1 MLVNR
6 DADQWQR
13 NRGPHMIVR
22 MYWRRAWSRFF
33 LALLLGLAIVAIAP
47 EWPAF
52 GDAKF
57 RFQTIVGRDNRFDF
71 LEWTTAALGNK
82 AQAIL
87 AGTHHFMPERA
98 QSEFVLGYLEQLSVA
113 LRLEADIERVFADP
127 AVIDPAAATADI
139 RAERDAIRADLSR
152 LQPLA
157 EAIVQQ
163 QVGAILVEEG
173 LAVGRAT
180 WPPVLMTMSPVPYML
195 IVSPRDRIAQVDS
208 AALVPGLSTED
219 KESMESA
226 VFAQL
231 DRSALVVP
239 IGGLGTYPAMI
250 RETSSINWLAEVVAH
265 EWTHHWLSLR
275 PLGVRYLAGPE
286 MRTINETV
294 ASIVDLEIG
303 PKVIERYYPEL
314 IPPPPAAGTPD
325 PSQPAE
331 PAFDFSAE
339 MGETR
344 STVDRMLA
352 EGEIARAEAYM
363 EQRRRVFLNNGY
375 NIRKLNQ
382 AYFAFYGGY
391 AAEPGGAAG
400 ADPIGPLL
408 RELRAASP
416 SLRGFLVDV
425 GGVTSYD
432 DLLRLHAAKVG
443 AEPAL
448 Q

>member
-1 MLVNR
+1 M
-6 DADQWQR
+6 
-13 NRGPHMIVR
+13 G
-22 MYWRRAWSRFF
+22 WSRIWILVR
-33 LALLLGLAIVAIAP
+33 LAFVFGIAIFAVAP

-57 RFQTIVGRDNRFDF
+57 QFQTLVGRDRRFDF
-71 LEWTTAALGNK
+71 LAWSADALGNK
-82 AQAIL
+82 GQAIL
-87 AGTHHFMPERA
+87 SGTHNFMPDESRRA
-98 QSEFVLGYLEQLSVA
+98 FVLDYLEQLA
-113 LRLEADIERVFADP
+113 EAMRIEAEIERTFADP
-127 AVIDPAAATADI
+127 AVDDPDAATAGL
-139 RAERDAIRADLSR
+139 RADRETLRGALSQR
-152 LQPLA
+152 QALA

-163 QVGAILVEEG
+163 QVAVILAEEG
-173 LAVGRAT
+173 LAAGGAT

-208 AALVPGLSTED
+208 AALVPGLSTEE
-219 KESMESA
+219 KESMEDA
-226 VFAQL
+226 VFDRL
-231 DRSALVVP
+231 DKSALVVP

-275 PLGVRYLAGPE
+275 PLGVRYLASPE

-294 ASIVDLEIG
+294 ASMVDLEIG
-303 PKVIERYYPEL
+303 PRVIERYYPEL
-314 IPPPPAAGTPD
+314 VPPPATATPGVR
-325 PSQPAE
+325 QTEE

-339 MGETR
+339 MAETR
-344 STVDRMLA
+344 STVDRLLA
-352 EGEIARAEAYM
+352 EGEIARAEVYM

-400 ADPIGPLL
+400 EDPVGPML
-408 RELRAASP
+408 RDIRAASP
-416 SLRGFLVDV
+416 TLRDFLVKV
-425 GGVTSYD
+425 GDITSFD
-432 DLLRLHAAKVG
+432 DLQALHASIAE
-443 AEPAL
+443 AEPAI